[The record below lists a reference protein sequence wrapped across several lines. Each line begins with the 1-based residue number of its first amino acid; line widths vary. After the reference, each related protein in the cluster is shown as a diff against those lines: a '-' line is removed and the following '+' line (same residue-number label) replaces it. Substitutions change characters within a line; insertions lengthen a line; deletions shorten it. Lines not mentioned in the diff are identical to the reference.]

1 MIKTFLQRC
10 QQIGVRFML
19 SMKRM
24 PIWARVMLFGLL
36 ALVLYLAWMLPDRLF
51 RDPYS
56 GVLLDRDG
64 ELLSASIAA
73 DGQWRFPASD
83 LIPDKF
89 TACITT
95 FEDRRFFRH
104 PGVDA
109 RAIIRAAWKN
119 WQQGAIE
126 EGGSTLTMQVVRLW
140 KNNQR
145 RSIWN
150 KVEEAVYAFRL
161 EYRYSKKQIL
171 ALYAA
176 HAPFGGNVVGL
187 EAAAWRYYGRS
198 ADQLSWGEMAALAV
212 LPNAPA
218 LVHPGR
224 NRTLLQDKRNRLLD
238 ALVHAGYLDQSSAD
252 LAKAESL
259 PGAPKSLPNQAYHLL
274 QRMKTETRGMDSSL
288 ICRSTLRAS
297 LQRRANE
304 VIASHHQL
312 LRGNGI
318 NNIAALIADVS
329 SGQVLAYVGNHYA
342 PEVPDWESHVDVLSS
357 PRSPGST
364 LKPMLYAAAMSDG
377 LISPRSWLAD
387 IPTQL
392 GGYTPENF
400 DRTYLG
406 AVSASEA
413 LARSLNIPAVRL
425 LQQYKYARFYALLQ
439 AMGIRTLTQPA
450 DHYGL
455 SLILGGAEVTPWDLA
470 GVYASMVRMVEGSP
484 SATPEASGRFFH
496 PLRYRLFDQAIS
508 RQTNSSVAI
517 DAVSAWHTFQMMQEV
532 MRPGE
537 EALWQQFGD
546 AAQVSWKTGTSFG
559 FRDAWSIG
567 MNSKYLVLVWT
578 GNADGE
584 GRAGLIGVQ
593 TAAPVMFDLFRL
605 LPAAPPVPKPEQGFV
620 TLPICR
626 STGFR
631 PSPDCVDVDTIWG
644 GAQSTQIPMCN
655 WHTRILTDPTGAFR
669 VLADCAVGITPETKS
684 WLVLPPAMA
693 YYYQQHQP
701 FYRPLPPLHPS
712 CSTMVDQVVLDVI
725 YPSDGAQLTIPKEW
739 TGEWGKLIFTA
750 THSDPDANLFWSLDQ
765 SPIASTRVPHQI
777 SVQPAAGTH
786 ELVVVDKHGN
796 RVTRRF
802 TVRMNSNP

>member
-1 MIKTFLQRC
+1 MKKASAIVQAFSR
-10 QQIGVRFML
+10 RFMAN
-19 SMKRM
+19 MKRL
-24 PIWARVMLFGLL
+24 PLL
-36 ALVLYLAWMLPDRLF
+36 VRLSLVLGALLLSSFLLMLPDRLF

-73 DGQWRFPASD
+73 DGQWRFPATD

-89 TACITT
+89 IACITT

-109 RAIIRAAWKN
+109 RAIMRAAWKN
-119 WQQGAIE
+119 WQQRSVE

-140 KNNQR
+140 RNNQQ
-145 RSIWN
+145 RSLWN
-150 KVEEAVYAFRL
+150 KVEEAVFALRL
-161 EYRYSKKQIL
+161 EFRYSKRQLL
-171 ALYAA
+171 AMYAA

-187 EAAAWRYYGRS
+187 EAASWRYYGRD
-198 ADQLSWGEMAALAV
+198 AHQLSWGEMAALAV

-218 LVHPGR
+218 LVHPGKNR
-224 NRTLLQDKRNRLLD
+224 NVLLEKRNRLLD
-238 ALVHAGYLDQSSAD
+238 ALVQANYIDQAAAD
-252 LAKAESL
+252 LAKAEAL
-259 PGAPKSLPNQAYHLL
+259 PGSPKPLPNHAYHLL
-274 QRMKTETRGMDSSL
+274 QRMKAETSESDSAL
-288 ICRSTLRAS
+288 ICRSTLHAS
-297 LQRRANE
+297 LQLRVNQ
-304 VIASHHQL
+304 VVASHHQL

-318 NNIAALIADVS
+318 HNLAVLIADVS
-329 SGQVLAYVGNHYA
+329 TGQTLAYVGNHYA
-342 PEVPDWESHVDVLSS
+342 PDVPDWESHVDILNA

-364 LKPMLYAAAMSDG
+364 LKPFLYAAAMSDG

-387 IPTQL
+387 IPTQI

-406 AVSASEA
+406 AVAASDA

-425 LQQYKYARFYALLQ
+425 LQQYKYVRFYALLQ
-439 AMGIRTLTQPA
+439 AMGIRTLKQPA

-455 SLILGGAEVTPWDLA
+455 SLILGGAEVTPWDLG
-470 GVYASMVRMVEGSP
+470 GVYASLVRMVAASP
-484 SATPEASGRFFH
+484 SATPEAAGRFFH
-496 PLRYRLFDQAIS
+496 PLRYRLYATSASKRDVPA
-508 RQTNSSVAI
+508 VAI
-517 DAVSAWHTFQMMQEV
+517 DAVSAWHTLQAMQEV

-546 AAQVSWKTGTSFG
+546 APNVSWKTGTSFG
-559 FRDAWSIG
+559 FRDGWSIG
-567 MNSKYLVLVWT
+567 VNSEYMVLVWT

-605 LPAAPPVPKPEQGFV
+605 LPRAAPVPKPEQGFT

-631 PSPDCVDVDTIWG
+631 PSLDCIAVDTIWG
-644 GAQSTQIPMCN
+644 GYQSNQIPMCS
-655 WHTRILTDPTGAFR
+655 WHTRILTDPTGAYR
-669 VLADCAVGITPETKS
+669 LLADCSTGVQPITQS

-701 FYRPLPPLHPS
+701 FYKPLPPLHPS
-712 CSTMVDQVVLDVI
+712 CAALIDQVGMDII
-725 YPSDGAQLTIPKEW
+725 YPSDGAQLTIPREW
-739 TGEWGKLIFTA
+739 TGELGKLIFTA
-750 THSDPDANLFWSLDQ
+750 THSDPDARLFWSMDQ
-765 SPIASTRVPHQI
+765 EPITTTRAPHQVSI
-777 SVQPAAGTH
+777 QPQAGAH
-786 ELVVVDKHGN
+786 ELVVVDKQGN

-802 TVRMNSNP
+802 VVRLNAER